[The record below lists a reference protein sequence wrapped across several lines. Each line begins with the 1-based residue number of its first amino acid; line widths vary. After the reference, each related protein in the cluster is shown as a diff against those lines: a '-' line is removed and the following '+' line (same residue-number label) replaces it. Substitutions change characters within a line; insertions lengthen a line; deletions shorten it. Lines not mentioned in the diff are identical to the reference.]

1 MSAVCRET
9 RARIGAFI
17 DGELTGGERLAVTR
31 HLRECAPCDRE
42 AESLRELGEALRA
55 QAPSVDASALR
66 GLAAGVV
73 SRVGAEDAQAWRTRL
88 LVLFEDWHWVM
99 IGTGSLL
106 GTAACALLV
115 ASVLLFG
122 PTPERPDSLAG
133 RLNSSDSSAGTLFV
147 VATPVG
153 DDKSSIV
160 MQFEGGRGSTADADS
175 TVVPAA
181 VGVADVSAL
190 ASAFADMVTRGGRL
204 IELNAMPEA
213 QRLRAQALLD
223 DIMRLRSADQRPN
236 ATGPVTVHSLW
247 LVARA
252 SVSAKAL

>member
-1 MSAVCRET
+1 MNAACREIH
-9 RARIGAFI
+9 ARIGAFV
-17 DGELTGGERLAVTR
+17 DGELAGGERLAVTR
-31 HLRECAPCDRE
+31 HLRECVACDRE
-42 AESLRELGEALRA
+42 AESLRNLGEALRA
-55 QAPSVDASALR
+55 HAPSVDASALR

-73 SRVGAEDAQAWRTRL
+73 SRVVAEDAQAWRTRL

-122 PTPERPDSLAG
+122 PIPERPDSLAG

-153 DDKSSIV
+153 DDKSSML
-160 MQFEGGRGSTADADS
+160 MQFEGARPPTAGADPS
-175 TVVPAA
+175 VVPAA
-181 VGVADVSAL
+181 VGVADESAL
-190 ASAFADMVTRGGRL
+190 ASALAEMVTRGGRL
-204 IELNAMPEA
+204 IELNALPAA
-213 QRLRAQALLD
+213 QRHQAEALLD
-223 DIMRLRSADQRPN
+223 DIRRLRSADQRPN
-236 ATGPVTVHSLW
+236 ATGPVTVHGLW
-247 LVARA
+247 LVAHA